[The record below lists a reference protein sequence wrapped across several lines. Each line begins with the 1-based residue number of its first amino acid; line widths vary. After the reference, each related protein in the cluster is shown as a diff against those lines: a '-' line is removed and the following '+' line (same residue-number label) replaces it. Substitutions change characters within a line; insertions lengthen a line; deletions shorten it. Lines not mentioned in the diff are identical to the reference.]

1 MTKNLAQKLSRL
13 ISSLDKLR
21 KNKKNPFYNSN
32 YTEINQI
39 LAQAKPQSAECGLT
53 ILQPIINDQ
62 VVTVIM
68 DNDTGEM
75 FPNFNETENMK
86 GLSIKSEKPQDKGSE
101 VTYYRRYGLQS
112 LLAWRQLMMM
122 PTALLSAN
130 QITKDLCIT
139 KQIMKILTYEN
150 SQWTR
155 F

>member
-39 LAQAKPQSAECGLT
+39 LAQVKPQSAECGLT

-112 LLAWRQLMMM
+112 LLALEAVDDDANSTVKRQPNHKRSMYNK
-122 PTALLSAN
+122 TN
-130 QITKDLCIT
+130 YEDFDL
-139 KQIMKILTYEN
+139 
-150 SQWTR
+150 
-155 F
+155 

>member
-39 LAQAKPQSAECGLT
+39 LAQVKPQSAECGLT

-112 LLAWRQLMMM
+112 LLALEAVDDDANSTVKRQPNNKRSMYNK
-122 PTALLSAN
+122 TN
-130 QITKDLCIT
+130 YEDFDL
-139 KQIMKILTYEN
+139 
-150 SQWTR
+150 
-155 F
+155 

>member
-13 ISSLDKLR
+13 INSLDKLR

-39 LAQAKPQSAECGLT
+39 LAQVKPQSAECGLT

-112 LLAWRQLMMM
+112 LLALEAVDDDANSTVKRQPNHKRSMYNK
-122 PTALLSAN
+122 T
-130 QITKDLCIT
+130 THEDFDL
-139 KQIMKILTYEN
+139 
-150 SQWTR
+150 
-155 F
+155 

>member
-39 LAQAKPQSAECGLT
+39 LAQVKPQSAECGLT

-68 DNDTGEM
+68 DNDTGEI

-112 LLAWRQLMMM
+112 LLALEAVDDDANSTVKRQPNNKRSMYNK
-122 PTALLSAN
+122 T
-130 QITKDLCIT
+130 
-139 KQIMKILTYEN
+139 TYED
-150 SQWTR
+150 
-155 F
+155 FDL

>member
-39 LAQAKPQSAECGLT
+39 LAQVKPQSVECGLT

-112 LLAWRQLMMM
+112 LLALEAVDDDANSTVKRQPNNKRSMYNK
-122 PTALLSAN
+122 TN
-130 QITKDLCIT
+130 YEDFDL
-139 KQIMKILTYEN
+139 
-150 SQWTR
+150 
-155 F
+155 

>member
-1 MTKNLAQKLSRL
+1 IKFTKIMTKNLAQKLSRL

-39 LAQAKPQSAECGLT
+39 LAQVKPQSAECGLT

-112 LLAWRQLMMM
+112 LLALEAIDDDANSTVKRQPNNKRSMYNK
-122 PTALLSAN
+122 T
-130 QITKDLCIT
+130 
-139 KQIMKILTYEN
+139 TYED
-150 SQWTR
+150 
-155 F
+155 FDL

>member
-39 LAQAKPQSAECGLT
+39 LAQVKPQSAECGLT

-112 LLAWRQLMMM
+112 LLALEAIDDDANSTVKRQPNNKRSMYNK
-122 PTALLSAN
+122 T
-130 QITKDLCIT
+130 
-139 KQIMKILTYEN
+139 TYED
-150 SQWTR
+150 
-155 F
+155 FDL